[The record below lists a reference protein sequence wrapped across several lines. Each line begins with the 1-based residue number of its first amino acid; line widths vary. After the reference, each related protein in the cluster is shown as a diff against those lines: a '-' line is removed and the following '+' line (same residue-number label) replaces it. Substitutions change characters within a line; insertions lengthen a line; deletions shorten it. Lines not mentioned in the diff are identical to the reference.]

1 MHIIIIINLYLFFL
15 IILELKPLRCLNFKF
30 KVLTFF

>member
-1 MHIIIIINLYLFFL
+1 MHIIIIINLCLFVL
-15 IILELKPLRCLNFKF
+15 IVLELEPLRCLNFKF